1 MEVKARLPSHE
12 IIQRAPKHM
21 AASLSAKGV
30 FTQQVLIS
38 KLLEKCHSNY
48 AKKAQKSGVSLKC
61 DSEKKPQT
69 HDLSRLKKFM

>member
-12 IIQRAPKHM
+12 IIQRAPKHR

-61 DSEKKPQT
+61 DSEKNHKPMT
-69 HDLSRLKKFM
+69 LVG